1 MTFQITN
8 ETKVKFPF
16 QYKRLISKVVTAT
29 LDSEGCPYEA
39 EVNVL
44 LTDDA
49 YIQEVNQEMRSI
61 DRSTDV
67 LSFPIAEYE
76 TPADFDGLESQPDVF
91 NPETGEYM
99 IGDILIS
106 VDHVKAQAELYG
118 HSEKRELAFLVAH
131 SVLHLIG
138 YDHMEDAERLIME
151 EKQEAVLQSLG
162 ITRERA

>member
-1 MTFQITN
+1 MTFQIEN
-8 ETKVKFPF
+8 ETEVQFPF
-16 QYKRLISKVVTAT
+16 DVEKLISEVVTAT

-49 YIQEVNQEMRSI
+49 YIQEVNREMRKI
-61 DRSTDV
+61 DKSTDV

-76 TPADFDGLESQPDVF
+76 TPADFDALEEQPDVF

-106 VDHVKAQAELYG
+106 VDHVKQQA
-118 HSEKRELAFLVAH
+118 
-131 SVLHLIG
+131 
-138 YDHMEDAERLIME
+138 
-151 EKQEAVLQSLG
+151 
-162 ITRERA
+162 